1 MVNIG
6 LKARIRTKRG
16 KKVAYVIGRFS
27 PAHKGHILFLLW
39 LLKNFDEVIIGI
51 GSCYEVGSPRHPLLA
66 FMREKM
72 IAWSLV
78 NEGVDLE
85 KIRFVHLQDFKDNW
99 NGWWKHIISI
109 PGIKD
114 VSHLVTG
121 NEEQI
126 LNEIRKRKIPVPFEI
141 INPEKDTSRNYR
153 FAYRATDLRN
163 AIFDGNYN
171 LFEKIA
177 ASGTIALMGSAG
189 GFKGIRDAINS
200 VATEFI
206 PGRQTVDLIV
216 TCRTLRNEK
225 YVLTGYRKKH
235 KENFPGWL
243 GIPGGAVDDYENP
256 MDAAARELKEE
267 TGLEIKIVNRY
278 LEPAHILVNGI
289 ISELRFVKLFSTDDQ
304 NLGGNQGGSSQVFHI
319 DLDMTPDRLKGAIKS
334 ESDLEEVAFRPVKM
348 VLARGLAYQQTDM
361 LRAALG
367 MK

>member
-1 MVNIG
+1 MRKI
-6 LKARIRTKRG
+6 
-16 KKVAYVIGRFS
+16 AYVIGRFS
-27 PAHKGHILFLLW
+27 PPHKGHILFMLW
-39 LLKNFDEVIIGI
+39 LLSKFDEIIIGI

-72 IAWSLV
+72 ILQSLV
-78 NEGVDLE
+78 HEGINPNRV
-85 KIRFVHLQDFKDNW
+85 KFVHLQDFPNDW
-99 NGWWKHIISI
+99 MGWWKNLISI
-109 PGIKD
+109 PGISD
-114 VSHLVTG
+114 VTHLVTG

-126 LNEIRKRKIPVPFEI
+126 LGEIRKRSIAVPFEI

-177 ASGTIALMGSAG
+177 ASGTIALMGSVG

-216 TCRTLRNEK
+216 TCRTIRNEK

-243 GIPGGAVDDYENP
+243 GVPGGGINDYENP
-256 MDAAARELKEE
+256 MDAAVRELKEE
-267 TGLEIKIVNRY
+267 TGLEVVIVNRY
-278 LEPAHILVNGI
+278 LEPAHILVSGI
-289 ISELRFVKLFSTDDQ
+289 ISELRFVKLFSTHDQ
-304 NLGGNQGGSSQVFHI
+304 ALGGNQGGSSQVFHI
-319 DLDMTPDRLKGAIKS
+319 DLDATSDRFKDSIIS
-334 ESDLEEVAFRPVKM
+334 ESDLLNVAFRKVEKVIEKGM
-348 VLARGLAYQQTDM
+348 AYQQTDM
-361 LRAALG
+361 LKTALG